1 MQLLLPVTIQ
11 SSQTFANFVEGEEA
25 KGLVCASLESYVD
38 TNDFKVAIIVGP
50 ESSGKSH
57 LLSACC
63 NYANE
68 TNKTSML
75 IPLEQ
80 VADLSPD
87 VIEGLEN
94 VEVICID
101 NLDKIAG
108 NPAWE
113 TAIFNLFNVLQQNSS
128 KLVLSANE
136 LPQELNIALPD
147 LVSRL
152 QWATLFQPS
161 ILNNEEKVTALIQ
174 HAHLMGFELTEDV
187 ASFMLNRLP
196 RKMSF
201 LMQALNTLAKQS
213 IEKQRMVTVP
223 FVKQVL
229 EI

>member
-11 SSQTFANFVEGEEA
+11 SSQTFANFVEGA
-25 KGLVCASLESYVD
+25 GANGLVCSSLQSYIESS
-38 TNDFKVAIIVGP
+38 DFKVAIIVGP

-63 NYANE
+63 NFANQ
-68 TNKTSML
+68 NNQSSML
-75 IPLEQ
+75 VPLEQ

-87 VIEGLEN
+87 VIDGLDN

-101 NLDKIAG
+101 NLDLVAG
-108 NPAWE
+108 KANWE
-113 TAIFNLFNVLQQNSS
+113 TAIFNLFNVLQQNNS
-128 KLVLSANE
+128 KLFISASE
-136 LPQELNIALPD
+136 LPQDLDIELPD

-152 QWATLFQPS
+152 QWGTLFQPS
-161 ILNNEEKVTALIQ
+161 ALNNDEKVSALIQ
-174 HAHLMGFELTEDV
+174 HAHLMGFELSEDV
-187 ASFMLNRLP
+187 AGFMLNRLP

-213 IEKQRMVTVP
+213 MEQQRMVTVP
-223 FVKQVL
+223 FAKQVL